1 MLGRFSR
8 VQLFATLRTVVHQS
22 PPSTGCSRQEYWSG
36 LPFSSPGDLPNPEIK
51 PMSRALLVDS
61 LPSESVLTS
70 TLFLHNLVLLCHY
83 FSSQLLRILQFLY
96 PNPSDHSFNETRCC
110 FPQNFRRE
118 SDWLSW
124 ARISP
129 LDSSTVCRT

>member
-1 MLGRFSR
+1 MPLSTRF
-8 VQLFATLRTVVHQS
+8 
-22 PPSTGCSRQEYWSG
+22 SRQEYWSG

-96 PNPSDHSFNETRCC
+96 PNPSDHSFYETMCRC
-110 FPQNFRRE
+110 PQNFRRE
-118 SDWLSW
+118 SNWLSW
-124 ARISP
+124 ARIPHSGLINYLQDIEGSP
-129 LDSSTVCRT
+129 HACVDPPLFGGTLD